1 MQAKN
6 ASKNILEQA
15 SAWANNNPT
24 TLLVVVLVG
33 AALCMLLL
41 ALAVFTCR
49 RVRTRRQQRV
59 AEVAR
64 QIDSPDPCAPPLPL
78 EVCVDTT
85 VKDLHRLPHQLP

>member
-1 MQAKN
+1 MQEKSAK
-6 ASKNILEQA
+6 KNILEQA

-24 TLLVVVLVG
+24 TLLVIVLVG

-64 QIDSPDPCAPPLPL
+64 QIDSPDPCAPPLPPTSL
-78 EVCVDTT
+78 CGHTL
-85 VKDLHRLPHQLP
+85 KHLQRLPHQLP